1 MEGPLILVLVKFFL
15 KFIAYLFSLL
25 AIPITLYSIVLNKIL
40 KYDCRDSAGEHFL
53 IFLPRIILVI
63 PFFFSFPLLAYL
75 YGWLVDKAIQGAVYV
90 PFVIAI
96 GFLFAIVIG
105 YWFTRSMS
113 LFKDSISQM
122 KITGDES
129 YFKGLGESFLDI
141 GAVFAFFISIIS
153 IIRIPFMLI
162 ALAKRHTFDHG
173 KKSIRKNLY
182 NHMFLIIF
190 DILSLPSLLIV
201 LLTILRASS
210 LFSKIKKDFS
220 TPWRICFN
228 LELRLEILKNAIIV
242 FLEFGIML
250 LSFVLILAPW
260 RIPKSI
266 QEFKKGVTQGEK
278 FGKFFVQEL
287 NALLDLG
294 VILVCTPLIVT
305 LYRIPVYIYKFRQ
318 TDLSSARERR
328 IEALFQTLF
337 IIVDFFILLFSIFIL
352 ITIYRVPRT
361 IRKII
366 DAPYRYYEKITIQF
380 LKIWADI
387 PFLLMGLIVTILLWR
402 APFMFTQMYRATTK
416 RDRRSII
423 KRHFLWLWID
433 ILDLPFVLSSF
444 IILLTLWRS
453 YAFVCGFITMDTR
466 KKQRIFVI
474 KQIFYWLMDI
484 PTFIGLLLITITIY
498 RLPKTIRLLRSYFK
512 YTTFDIDLSK
522 SQSSSSTT
530 TNSRR
535 DAYNFEDP
543 QVPPIPSE
551 EENED
556 NPTPVIHN
564 NSSKSNNNN
573 NNNNNNQVEEE
584 RFSSWRKV
592 VLSQLLLLLID
603 IPFPIL
609 ILMTMWRLPI
619 LIKRLKEINDPIRKY
634 SLRRLLIL
642 RYVLLTSLDIVC
654 LVPTL
659 FILLTGWRIPSFISM
674 VKQYQRGDNEH
685 RLLGLLFW
693 DTLVDIPFVLMGLIS
708 MPFLWR
714 GPFLIKTIFINR
726 ECKTDKEA
734 RIMAAKYMFTCL
746 LDLVIFLE
754 LIIIT
759 CTMWRFKTFIKT
771 FKDELKRRENERSSH
786 KFFETLC
793 FFYSTSVACIIIVV
807 DIWKAIQI
815 LIICLFIKQVK
826 PLYRAIKTKIADTPD
841 FTLADT
847 LKIIDYYFLHTLMDI
862 PHVFLIPIKLL
873 AFPFLPIHLYLK
885 YRIKA
890 KETERRK
897 LQLEKQ
903 REEIQIRIQHQF
915 DNFDND
921 SAIAQI
927 PASTI
932 KRIDKANSDDYL
944 IETSTTMSF
953 IHYPILWL
961 HQTSKELL
969 NYYGLD
975 KFFIINMFGLGL
987 ILINELSLIV
997 VLVNCLYMFLVTLG
1011 SPLWRK
1017 TMEKYGWDALGK
1029 ASGPMVIFEYIT
1041 VVLQAIL
1048 FPIFIVVQIA
1058 IVLLP
1063 TLLALGFYPS
1073 PNLDFVQYWKDFFS
1087 ERSFWREASHFSS
1100 GVWVAQAFWF
1110 LVCVVSWHVTFK
1122 VGKKYIPIFSPWK
1135 SYYWLVKKV
1144 FHGRIWFCYRWL
1156 LVQGTRVCYRLRR
1169 ACLIGELLMFPL
1181 FIIWTCWSF
1190 IIPIV
1195 TKIYYIFI
1203 GSGII
1208 SLGLIVVAYK
1218 VVKENWNDKAANGN
1232 ADSDQDKNQL
1242 LMNLQSV
1249 ECELPESG
1257 GIVFKFQ
1264 ATKSYDQSLI
1274 QIKDARLSIEG
1285 ESLWNAI
1292 YQIVGKTKVRAA
1304 LMVVG
1309 YPISLVPMFLDVDQ
1323 VNQHTETLDDSGR
1336 MQRSC
1341 SFQLK
1346 IGIEGSKFLMKK
1358 KLVTRLLNQ
1367 IREINNQPFDIVIE
1381 YGKKNFGWEKHGN
1394 ILKFKTSVTTLF
1406 DNTINSINNYE
1417 SYLDN
1422 NNIHLN
1428 EIGTPSYNNNNKNNN
1443 NNRLSSITPN
1453 RNNNSNGLSLIT
1465 PVRNNNP
1472 TSVRNARNS
1481 VEIKRNNS
1489 YNNNNNNFIINDEID
1504 PEQLEILRQIQLENE
1519 KRKQQQKQEQK
1530 QEQELEGQ
1538 EEQQSQE
1545 QEQEQVQI
1553 SPEVESTLSS
1563 SSSQSPIESSI
1574 QPVQE
1579 QSITMDDYILD
1590 DGQDTEEFYKS
1601 LDKIDEANSITRRT
1615 ATSTS
1620 SIKSRKR
1627 NMKK

>member
-40 KYDCRDSAGEHFL
+40 KYNCKDSAVDHFL
-53 IFLPRIILVI
+53 IFLPRIILVL

-96 GFLFAIVIG
+96 GFLVAIAIG

-113 LFKDSISQM
+113 FLKDSISQM

-129 YFKGLGESFLDI
+129 YIKGLGESLLDI
-141 GAVFAFFISIIS
+141 GAVFAFLISIVTVV
-153 IIRIPFMLI
+153 RIPFMI
-162 ALAKRHTFDHG
+162 ISLAKRDTFDIG
-173 KKSIRKNLY
+173 KKSIRKHLY
-182 NHMFLIIF
+182 IHMFLIIF
-190 DILSLPSLLIV
+190 DILSLPSFFIV
-201 LLTILRASS
+201 LVTILRASS
-210 LFSKIKKDFS
+210 LFSKIKKEFS

-228 LELRLEILKNAIIV
+228 LQLRLEILKNAIIV

-250 LSFVLILAPW
+250 LSFILILAPW
-260 RIPKSI
+260 RIPTSI
-266 QEFKKGVTQGEK
+266 KEFKKGKTQSEK
-278 FGKFFVQEL
+278 FGNFFIQEL
-287 NALLDLG
+287 NALLDLA
-294 VILVCTPLIVT
+294 VILLSLPLIVT
-305 LYRIPVYIYKFRQ
+305 LYRIPVLIHKYRQ
-318 TDLSSARERR
+318 NNLHNAKERR

-366 DAPYRYYEKITIQF
+366 ERPHVYFEIIGIQF
-380 LKIWADI
+380 LKILIDI

-402 APFMFTQMYRATTK
+402 APFMYTQIYKATTK
-416 RDRRSII
+416 RERRKII

-466 KKQRIFVI
+466 KKQRVFVI

-484 PTFIGLLLITITIY
+484 PTFIGLLLITITVY
-498 RLPKTIRLLRSYFK
+498 RLPKTIRLLRSYFN
-512 YTTFDIDLSK
+512 YTTYDMDLSK
-522 SQSSSSTT
+522 ANR
-530 TNSRR
+530 NSGGSAVARR
-535 DAYNFEDP
+535 GNFEDP

-556 NPTPVIHN
+556 NPIPIVQNKVQTDNIN
-564 NSSKSNNNN
+564 GK
-573 NNNNNNQVEEE
+573 EEE

-592 VLSQLLLLLID
+592 VLSQLFLLLID

-619 LIKRLKEINDPIRKY
+619 LIKRLKEINDPIRSY
-634 SLRRLLIL
+634 SLRRLLVL
-642 RYVLLTSLDIVC
+642 RYVLLTLLDILC
-654 LVPTL
+654 LVPAL
-659 FILLTGWRIPSFISM
+659 FILLTGWRIPSFVSM

-693 DTLVDIPFVLMGLIS
+693 DTLVDIPFVLMGLIT

-714 GPFLIKTIFINR
+714 GPFLIKTIFISR

-734 RIMAAKYMFTCL
+734 RVMAAKYLGVCL
-746 LDLVIFLE
+746 MDIIIFLE
-754 LIIIT
+754 LVIIT
-759 CTMWRFKTFIKT
+759 CTMWRFKTFLKT
-771 FKDELKRRENERSSH
+771 FKDELKKQENDTTSH
-786 KFFETLC
+786 KFLQTIC
-793 FFYSTSVACIIIVV
+793 FFYSTSITCIIIVV
-807 DIWKAIQI
+807 DIWKALQL
-815 LIICLFIKQVK
+815 LIICLFIKQIR
-826 PLYRAIKTKIADTPD
+826 PLYRAIKNKIDETPD

-847 LKIIDYYFLHTLMDI
+847 LKIIDYYFLQTLMDI

-873 AFPFLPIHLYLK
+873 AFPFIPIHLYLK
-885 YRIKA
+885 YRIKVN
-890 KETERRK
+890 ENERRQ
-897 LQLEKQ
+897 LQLEKE
-903 REEIQIRIQHQF
+903 REQMQLRIQSI
-915 DNFDND
+915 NND
-921 SAIAQI
+921 SLQI
-927 PASTI
+927 SPTVRRVNNI
-932 KRIDKANSDDYL
+932 NKNSSVTTDDI

-961 HQTSKELL
+961 HEASKELL

-975 KFFIINMFGLGL
+975 KFFIINMFGAAL
-987 ILINELSLIV
+987 ILINEMSLIV
-997 VLVNCLYMFLVTLG
+997 VLVNYFYMFLVTLG

-1017 TMEKYGWDALGK
+1017 TMEKYGWVALGK

-1041 VVLQAIL
+1041 VVLQALL
-1048 FPIFIVVQIA
+1048 FPVFILIQIA
-1058 IVLLP
+1058 MVLLP

-1073 PNLDFVQYWKDFFS
+1073 PNLDFISYWKGFFS
-1087 ERSFWREASHFSS
+1087 ERSFWREASQFSS
-1100 GVWVAQAFWF
+1100 GIWVAQAFWF

-1122 VGKKYIPIFSPWK
+1122 VGKKYVPIFSPWK

-1190 IIPIV
+1190 IIPVV

-1203 GSGII
+1203 ASGII
-1208 SLGLIVVAYK
+1208 SLGLIVIAYK
-1218 VVKENWNDKAANGN
+1218 IVKENWNDKASSAN
-1232 ADSDQDKNQL
+1232 ADNESKNQL

-1257 GIVFKFQ
+1257 GIIFKFHS
-1264 ATKSYDQSLI
+1264 TKSYDQSLI
-1274 QIKDARLSIEG
+1274 KIKDARLSIEG

-1292 YQIVGKTKVRAA
+1292 YQIIGKTKVRAA

-1323 VNQHTETLDDSGR
+1323 VNQTTETIDDSGR
-1336 MQRSC
+1336 TQRSC
-1341 SFQLK
+1341 SFQLN

-1358 KLVTRLLNQ
+1358 KLITRLLNQ
-1367 IREINNQPFDIVIE
+1367 IREINDQPFELVIE
-1381 YGKKNFGWEKHGN
+1381 YGKKNFGWEKQGTVF
-1394 ILKFKTSVTTLF
+1394 KFKTSVTTLF
-1406 DNTINSINNYE
+1406 ENTINLINNYE

-1422 NNIHLN
+1422 NGYNHLN
-1428 EIGTPSYNNNNKNNN
+1428 NIGTPSSRNNN
-1443 NNRLSSITPN
+1443 NNN
-1453 RNNNSNGLSLIT
+1453 NNNSNNSNGGNGLSPIT
-1465 PVRNNNP
+1465 PVRNNNDNP
-1472 TSVRNARNS
+1472 STFRNARNS
-1481 VEIKRNNS
+1481 IEIKRNNN
-1489 YNNNNNNFIINDEID
+1489 YYINNDEID

-1519 KRKQQQKQEQK
+1519 ERKRKKQEQQQKEQQEQQQQEQQQEIEEKHEELEEEPEEK
-1530 QEQELEGQ
+1530 QEEPEEKQEELEEKQ
-1538 EEQQSQE
+1538 EEQTNQ
-1545 QEQEQVQI
+1545 
-1553 SPEVESTLSS
+1553 VESPPL
-1563 SSSQSPIESSI
+1563 P
-1574 QPVQE
+1574 QE
-1579 QSITMDDYILD
+1579 HSITMGDYILD
-1590 DGQDTEEFYKS
+1590 DGEDAEEFFKS
-1601 LDKIDEANSITRRT
+1601 LDKSN
-1615 ATSTS
+1615 
-1620 SIKSRKR
+1620 
-1627 NMKK
+1627 NV

>member
-40 KYDCRDSAGEHFL
+40 KYDCKNSPGGHFL
-53 IFLPRIILVI
+53 IFIPRIILVI

-75 YGWLVDKAIQGAVYV
+75 FGWLVDKAIQGAVYV

-113 LFKDSISQM
+113 LFKDSISKM

-129 YFKGLGESFLDI
+129 YFKGLGESLLDI
-141 GAVFAFFISIIS
+141 GAVFAFFISIITVV
-153 IIRIPFMLI
+153 RIPFMI
-162 ALAKRHTFDHG
+162 MALAKRSTFAND
-173 KKSIRKNLY
+173 KKSIRKNLFI
-182 NHMFLIIF
+182 HMFLIIF

-201 LLTILRASS
+201 LLTILRAGS
-210 LFSKIKKDFS
+210 LFSKIKKDYS

-228 LELRLEILKNAIIV
+228 LNLRLEILKNAIIV
-242 FLEFGIML
+242 FLEFGVML

-260 RIPKSI
+260 RIPTAIK
-266 QEFKKGVTQGEK
+266 EFKKGKSQGEK
-278 FGKFFVQEL
+278 FGQYFVQEL
-287 NALLDLG
+287 NALVDLG
-294 VILVCTPLIVT
+294 VILICTPLLVT
-305 LYRIPVYIYKFRQ
+305 LYRIPVLIHKFRRNNV
-318 TDLSSARERR
+318 TNARERR

-361 IRKII
+361 IRKIL
-366 DAPYRYYEKITIQF
+366 DSPHRYYEKITIQF
-380 LKIWADI
+380 LKIWADV
-387 PFLLMGLIVTILLWR
+387 PFLFMGLIVTILLWR
-402 APFMFTQMYRATTK
+402 APFMYTQMYRATTK

-423 KRHFLWLWID
+423 KRHFIWLWID

-474 KQIFYWLMDI
+474 KQIFYWFMDI
-484 PTFIGLLLITITIY
+484 PTFIGLLLITITVY
-498 RLPKTIRLLRSYFK
+498 RLPKTIKLLRSYFK
-512 YTTFDIDLSK
+512 YTNFDMDLSK
-522 SQSSSSTT
+522 VNSSSSSSSSSNT
-530 TNSRR
+530 SRR
-535 DAYNFEDP
+535 DAYTFEDS
-543 QVPPIPSE
+543 QIPPIPSE

-556 NPTPVIHN
+556 NPTPVIQN
-564 NSSKSNNNN
+564 NQSKSNSNNN
-573 NNNNNNQVEEE
+573 LEIEEE

-592 VLSQLLLLLID
+592 VLSQLFLLLID

-642 RYVLLTSLDIVC
+642 RYVLLTFLDLLC

-693 DTLVDIPFVLMGLIS
+693 DTLVDIPFVLMGLIT

-714 GPFLIKTIFINR
+714 GPFLIKTIFIKR

-734 RIMAAKYMFTCL
+734 RIMAAKYLGVCL

-771 FKDELKRRENERSSH
+771 FKDELKRRETDRSSH
-786 KFFETLC
+786 KFFQTIC
-793 FFYSTSVACIIIVV
+793 FFYSTSITCIIIVV
-807 DIWKAIQI
+807 DIWKSIQI
-815 LIICLFIKQVK
+815 LIICLFIKQIA
-826 PLYRAIKTKIADTPD
+826 PLYRAIKTKIAETPD

-847 LKIIDYYFLHTLMDI
+847 LKIIDYYFLHTLMDV

-890 KETERRK
+890 KHNEQRK

-903 REEIQIRIQHQF
+903 REEIQIHIQRQY
-915 DNFDND
+915 DNLNND
-921 SAIAQI
+921 LPII
-927 PASTI
+927 PIPNPTSV
-932 KRIDKANSDDYL
+932 KDEDL

-961 HQTSKELL
+961 HETSKELL
-969 NYYGLD
+969 NYYELD

-987 ILINELSLIV
+987 IVINELSLIV

-1011 SPLWRK
+1011 SPAWRG
-1017 TMEKYGWDALGK
+1017 TMEKYGWNALGK

-1041 VVLQAIL
+1041 VVLQALL
-1048 FPIFIVVQIA
+1048 FPIFILIQIA

-1073 PNLDFVQYWKDFFS
+1073 PNLDFVQYWKGFFS
-1087 ERSFWREASHFSS
+1087 ERSFWREASQFSS
-1100 GVWVAQAFWF
+1100 GIWVAQAFWF

-1156 LVQGTRVCYRLRR
+1156 LVQGTRVCYKLRR

-1203 GSGII
+1203 ASGII

-1218 VVKENWNDKAANGN
+1218 VVKENWNDKAANGGQDG
-1232 ADSDQDKNQL
+1232 AGADKNQL

-1264 ATKSYDQSLI
+1264 ANKSYDQSLI

-1285 ESLWNAI
+1285 ESLWEAI

-1323 VNQHTETLDDSGR
+1323 VNQTTQNLDDSGR
-1336 MQRSC
+1336 TQRTC

-1358 KLVTRLLNQ
+1358 KLITRLLNQ
-1367 IREINNQPFDIVIE
+1367 IREINNQPFEIVIE
-1381 YGKKNFGWEKHGN
+1381 HGKKNFGWEKHGN

-1417 SYLDN
+1417 SYFDN
-1422 NNIHLN
+1422 NNNNNNIRLN
-1428 EIGTPSYNNNNKNNN
+1428 DIGTPSYNNSNN
-1443 NNRLSSITPN
+1443 NNRLSPITPA
-1453 RNNNSNGLSLIT
+1453 RNNTS
-1465 PVRNNNP
+1465 P
-1472 TSVRNARNS
+1472 SVRNARNS
-1481 VEIKRNNS
+1481 VEIQRNHYTIN
-1489 YNNNNNNFIINDEID
+1489 NDEID
-1504 PEQLEILRQIQLENE
+1504 PEQIEILRQIQLENE
-1519 KRKQQQKQEQK
+1519 KRKQQQQKQQQQQQENENKQEH
-1530 QEQELEGQ
+1530 E
-1538 EEQQSQE
+1538 QE
-1545 QEQEQVQI
+1545 QEQEQEQEHEQGIEEQEQEQI
-1553 SPEVESTLSS
+1553 SPVVESTSTSSSS

-1574 QPVQE
+1574 QPVVQE

-1601 LDKIDEANSITRRT
+1601 LDKIDEANSKKRT
-1615 ATSTS
+1615 TSTTTTTTTS
-1620 SIKSRKR
+1620 TKLRKR